1 MDTDIRI
8 LVVDDDETNRLII
21 REFLEEEGY
30 AFEEAEDGEQAWE
43 RLSGSPRRF
52 DVVLLDRMMPGVDGI
67 EVLRRMKGTPEL
79 VRVPVILQTAAA
91 AREEVLEG
99 LREGAFYYL
108 TKPFEAAV
116 LQAIVRTAVRDSLQ
130 HRSVIGELER
140 LQGTFGLMDS
150 GSFRFRTLDEARNL
164 AALVAGALPD
174 AAQVAMGLSE
184 ILVNAVEH
192 GNLGI
197 TYQDKSQLLAA
208 GAWHEEVESRLASE
222 RYRDR
227 FATLQF
233 ERGGDA
239 VVFRV
244 IDAGDGFD
252 WRKYIDVDP
261 MRIMDAHG
269 RGIAIARRLCFDSV
283 EFRGRGNEVVAVK
296 SIGRAAAPDPL
307 AVPQQQAA

>member
-1 MDTDIRI
+1 MQTRI
-8 LVVDDDETNRLII
+8 LVVDDDETNRLIV
-21 REFLEEEGY
+21 REFLEGEGY
-30 AFEEAEDGEQAWE
+30 DFDEAADGEQAWAMMQAA
-43 RLSGSPRRF
+43 PRRY

-67 EVLRRMKGTPEL
+67 DVLRRMKGAPDL

-91 AREEVLEG
+91 AKDEVLEG

-108 TKPFEAAV
+108 TKPFEAEV
-116 LQAIVRTAVRDSLQ
+116 LQAIVRTAVRDSTQ
-130 HRSVIGELER
+130 YRSVIGELER

-150 GSFRFRTLDEARNL
+150 ASFRFRTLDEARNL
-164 AALVAGALPD
+164 AALVAGAMPD

-197 TYQDKSQLLAA
+197 SYEDKSRLLAC
-208 GAWHEEVESRLASE
+208 GGWHEEIEARLASP
-222 RYRDR
+222 RYGHRY
-227 FATLQF
+227 ATLEF
-233 ERGGDA
+233 KRGPDA

-244 IDAGDGFD
+244 IDAGAGFD
-252 WRKYIDVDP
+252 WRKYLDLDP
-261 MRIMDAHG
+261 MRVMDAHG

-296 SIGRAAAPDPL
+296 AVRPSAGEPMGAELGRVA
-307 AVPQQQAA
+307 